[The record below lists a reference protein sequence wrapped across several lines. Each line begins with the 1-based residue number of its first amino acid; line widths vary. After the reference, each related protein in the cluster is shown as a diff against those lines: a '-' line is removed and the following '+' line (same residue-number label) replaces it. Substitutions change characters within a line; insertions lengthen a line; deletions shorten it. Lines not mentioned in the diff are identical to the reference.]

1 MTNRP
6 SVRYW
11 LVQSGAGSWPE
22 QGRSE
27 RAKDWARAAL
37 AWTNVHVSWTVTED
51 KIRAKALE
59 ERILIALDE
68 HDLWNRLRPRL
79 Q

>member
-1 MTNRP
+1 
-6 SVRYW
+6 VHY
-11 LVQSGAGSWPE
+11 LE
-22 QGRSE
+22 QGVPE

-37 AWTNVHVSWTVTED
+37 AWTNVHVSWMVTED
-51 KIRAKALE
+51 KASAKTLE